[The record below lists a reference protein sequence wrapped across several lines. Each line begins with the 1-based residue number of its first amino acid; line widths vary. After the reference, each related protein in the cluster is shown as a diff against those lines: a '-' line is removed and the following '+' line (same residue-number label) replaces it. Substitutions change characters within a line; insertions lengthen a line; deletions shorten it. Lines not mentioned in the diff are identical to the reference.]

1 MSDRIVVMNN
11 GKFEQVGAPR
21 EIYEH
26 PQNKFVANFI
36 GESNIFEA
44 SVVSETGTKGTL
56 TLMMENG
63 HVLAEGEGFKYEE
76 IVYLC
81 LRPENIE
88 ISTTPREGFTL
99 KGFVRDHVYVGNVV
113 KTVLELPNGKT
124 VQVNR
129 RISSGIRRMPS
140 SCIPERTTCMTPLNL
155 RFSESEAEDRV
166 MKKRSMN
173 PKSLRILVMVGPSAL
188 WLLLFLAIPLVYVVV
203 MSFCTRG
210 LYGGVQYKLSFES
223 YRSIFSSLYLKV
235 TWKSLLMAFE
245 TCVICLLISYPFA
258 WFLSR
263 VPKRLS
269 GILMLLVILPF
280 WVSALLRLNG
290 WSNILRDSGIIN
302 TLLLKAG
309 IIKHPIT
316 MMYTDGAVLFGMV
329 YCMVPFM
336 ILPLHTS
343 ISKLDYS
350 LIEAAMDLG
359 ASPLR
364 TFLRVILP
372 ATLPG
377 IFAGTIQ
384 VFIPSLGAFFVS
396 DVMGGGNSVYLG
408 NLIQNQF
415 LVARNWP
422 LGAAFSVLLIVFT
435 LVMLRLYS
443 RIGSLDDLA

>member
-1 MSDRIVVMNN
+1 M
-11 GKFEQVGAPR
+11 
-21 EIYEH
+21 
-26 PQNKFVANFI
+26 
-36 GESNIFEA
+36 
-44 SVVSETGTKGTL
+44 TL
-56 TLMMENG
+56 
-63 HVLAEGEGFKYEE
+63 
-76 IVYLC
+76 
-81 LRPENIE
+81 
-88 ISTTPREGFTL
+88 
-99 KGFVRDHVYVGNVV
+99 
-113 KTVLELPNGKT
+113 
-124 VQVNR
+124 
-129 RISSGIRRMPS
+129 
-140 SCIPERTTCMTPLNL
+140 LNL
-155 RFSESEAEDRV
+155 RCSESEAEDRV

-245 TCVICLLISYPFA
+245 TCVICLFISYPFA

>member
-1 MSDRIVVMNN
+1 M
-11 GKFEQVGAPR
+11 
-21 EIYEH
+21 
-26 PQNKFVANFI
+26 
-36 GESNIFEA
+36 
-44 SVVSETGTKGTL
+44 TL
-56 TLMMENG
+56 
-63 HVLAEGEGFKYEE
+63 
-76 IVYLC
+76 
-81 LRPENIE
+81 
-88 ISTTPREGFTL
+88 
-99 KGFVRDHVYVGNVV
+99 
-113 KTVLELPNGKT
+113 
-124 VQVNR
+124 
-129 RISSGIRRMPS
+129 
-140 SCIPERTTCMTPLNL
+140 LNL
-155 RFSESEAEDRV
+155 RCSESEAEDRV

-223 YRSIFSSLYLKV
+223 YRSIFSTLYLKV

-408 NLIQNQF
+408 NLIVFSHRQ
-415 LVARNWP
+415 
-422 LGAAFSVLLIVFT
+422 LG
-435 LVMLRLYS
+435 
-443 RIGSLDDLA
+443 

>member
-1 MSDRIVVMNN
+1 
-11 GKFEQVGAPR
+11 
-21 EIYEH
+21 
-26 PQNKFVANFI
+26 
-36 GESNIFEA
+36 
-44 SVVSETGTKGTL
+44 
-56 TLMMENG
+56 
-63 HVLAEGEGFKYEE
+63 
-76 IVYLC
+76 
-81 LRPENIE
+81 
-88 ISTTPREGFTL
+88 
-99 KGFVRDHVYVGNVV
+99 
-113 KTVLELPNGKT
+113 
-124 VQVNR
+124 
-129 RISSGIRRMPS
+129 
-140 SCIPERTTCMTPLNL
+140 
-155 RFSESEAEDRV
+155 
-166 MKKRSMN
+166 MKKRSLN
-173 PKSLRILVMVGPSAL
+173 PNFLRILVMVGPSAF
-188 WLLLFLAIPLVYVVV
+188 WLLLFLAVPLVYVVV

-210 LYGGVQYKLSFES
+210 LYGGIQYQLSFAS
-223 YRSIFSSLYLKV
+223 YKSIFSTLYLKV

-245 TCVICLLISYPFA
+245 TCVICLLIAYPFS

-290 WSNILRDSGIIN
+290 WSNILRDSGIVN
-302 TLLLKAG
+302 TLLIKAG
-309 IIKHPIT
+309 IISKPIT

-343 ISKLDYS
+343 ISKLDHS

-359 ASPLR
+359 ANRVR
-364 TFLRVILP
+364 TFARVILP

-384 VFIPSLGAFFVS
+384 VFMPSLGAFFVA

-435 LVMLRLYS
+435 LVMLRLYT

>member
-1 MSDRIVVMNN
+1 
-11 GKFEQVGAPR
+11 
-21 EIYEH
+21 
-26 PQNKFVANFI
+26 
-36 GESNIFEA
+36 
-44 SVVSETGTKGTL
+44 
-56 TLMMENG
+56 
-63 HVLAEGEGFKYEE
+63 
-76 IVYLC
+76 
-81 LRPENIE
+81 
-88 ISTTPREGFTL
+88 
-99 KGFVRDHVYVGNVV
+99 
-113 KTVLELPNGKT
+113 
-124 VQVNR
+124 
-129 RISSGIRRMPS
+129 
-140 SCIPERTTCMTPLNL
+140 
-155 RFSESEAEDRV
+155 
-166 MKKRSMN
+166 MKKRSLN
-173 PKSLRILVMVGPSAL
+173 PNFLRILVMVGPSAL
-188 WLLLFLAIPLVYVVV
+188 WLLLFLAVPLVYVVV

-210 LYGGVQYKLSFES
+210 LYGGIQYQLSFAS
-223 YRSIFSSLYLKV
+223 YKSIFSSLYLKV

-245 TCVICLLISYPFA
+245 TCVICLLISYPFS

-263 VPKRLS
+263 VPKRRH

-290 WSNILRDSGIIN
+290 WSNILRDSGIVN
-302 TLLLKAG
+302 TLLIKAG
-309 IIKHPIT
+309 IISKPIT

-343 ISKLDYS
+343 ISKLDHS
-350 LIEAAMDLG
+350 LVEAAMDLG
-359 ASPLR
+359 ANRFR
-364 TFLRVILP
+364 TFIRVILP

-384 VFIPSLGAFFVS
+384 VFIPSLGAFFVA

-435 LVMLRLYS
+435 LVMLRLYT